1 MKITIFKYLLIESIL
16 KCNKNWY
23 SGITYLGQV
32 SHSFVMLKSQPNNII
47 LLHLIFVNIQ
57 IKHEIHVKLFPLLN
71 HG

>member
-1 MKITIFKYLLIESIL
+1 MKITIFKYLLIQSIL
-16 KCNKNWY
+16 KRNKNWY

-32 SHSFVMLKSQPNNII
+32 SHTFVMLKSQPNNIAA
-47 LLHLIFVNIQ
+47 LFVNFQ